1 MTEAQKDIETV
12 PRVPPPRKKRI
23 LPQWMMTD
31 EMDIPVVQ
39 RPIPTTPPSSG
50 DATAGAT
57 DVHAPR
63 RFEIPDFLQRKA
75 AVAPSELYA
84 NAHIWNEIA
93 KHMDTESVL
102 KVHQAFEGREDAA
115 DVRDVLASERET
127 RVAKARAL
135 LRPIQQ
141 KLLESSRS
149 GDAVLFNQ
157 AVDEFRT
164 AAKTVDVAS
173 APDICVLDLA
183 TAALEPTPGAWTR
196 DHANALRL
204 IFPLP
209 SSDRAD
215 KVAAHFGEL
224 TRSAYLLVKGDD
236 GHKSLP
242 IVTAG
247 FAFAHAYGAEA
258 GIAFMCTLL
267 IFFRT
272 HTRRRCY
279 RLMIE
284 MFRRTTAELPR
295 TARGPPIRSIVH
307 ACNAIHDNRRIK
319 NFHHEVMRCVLPRGM
334 EVRAYRAS
342 KDDYKC
348 VRSGDMSS
356 FDAWL
361 DAKKA
366 EIDAKADEHRATLKR
381 VHAMMNEGTA
391 GKMAYVS
398 FKFGRAIAHLPP
410 CFPDTWPYVPY
421 FYAI

>member
-1 MTEAQKDIETV
+1 
-12 PRVPPPRKKRI
+12 
-23 LPQWMMTD
+23 MTD
-31 EMDIPVVQ
+31 TADM
-39 RPIPTTPPSSG
+39 PIVHNPTGGSPADKTVAAAAEG
-50 DATAGAT
+50 TA

-102 KVHQAFEGREDAA
+102 KVRQAFEGREDAA

-272 HTRRRCY
+272 HTRRGA
-279 RLMIE
+279 
-284 MFRRTTAELPR
+284 TA
-295 TARGPPIRSIVH
+295 
-307 ACNAIHDNRRIK
+307 
-319 NFHHEVMRCVLPRGM
+319 
-334 EVRAYRAS
+334 
-342 KDDYKC
+342 
-348 VRSGDMSS
+348 
-356 FDAWL
+356 
-361 DAKKA
+361 
-366 EIDAKADEHRATLKR
+366 
-381 VHAMMNEGTA
+381 
-391 GKMAYVS
+391 
-398 FKFGRAIAHLPP
+398 
-410 CFPDTWPYVPY
+410 
-421 FYAI
+421 